1 MATKKDNTTAA
12 ANGAAF
18 ESAARGL
25 NGVRAGQHGAAR
37 LQEVAQQWRNTSPE
51 RLAGRL
57 AEELHATSFNADAA
71 TKGLNSLKA
80 GTGAANGAGTAAA
93 DVTIR
98 NGARIIDQAQVK
110 YHGTPASTA
119 FDVAKVRYDGM
130 QRVVPS
136 DQAARVREIA
146 AKRGVD
152 GLGQRNYPDV
162 AQKAA
167 DRIRS
172 GGAESTPVSRA
183 EALDAA
189 KNTQRVAGELVGG
202 RVVGAVKNG
211 ALAGAAVGGGISVVT
226 NFIAFTDG
234 KKSGEDAVVDAATDT
249 ATCAAT
255 GAAVSGLAVAAE
267 AALVR
272 AGAGALAGGA
282 APVAIG
288 LTAVEMA
295 KDVGRFINGDI
306 DGEKFAGRAG
316 GHVVKGSCTWGG
328 MEGGAAIGTLICP
341 GVGTVIGGILGGIG
355 GGLFGGWLVD

>member
-1 MATKKDNTTAA
+1 MPTDRKNNAA
-12 ANGAAF
+12 APNGAVF

-25 NGVRAGQHGAAR
+25 NGVRAGQEGAAR
-37 LQEVAQQWRNTSPE
+37 LHSVAEQWRNTSPE
-51 RLAGRL
+51 RLGGRL
-57 AEELHATSFNADAA
+57 AEELHAATFNADAA
-71 TKGLNSLKA
+71 AKGLNALKA
-80 GTGAANGAGTAAA
+80 STGAANGAGTAAA
-93 DVTIR
+93 DVTIM
-98 NGARIIDQAQVK
+98 NGARIVDQAQVK
-110 YHGTPASTA
+110 YHASPASTT
-119 FDVAKVRYDGM
+119 FDVAKVKYDGM

-136 DQAARVREIA
+136 DQAARVRELA
-146 AKRGVD
+146 GKRGVD

-162 AQKAA
+162 ARSAA
-167 DRIRS
+167 DRVRS

-202 RVVGAVKNG
+202 QMANAVKNG

-226 NFIAFTDG
+226 NFVAFVDG
-234 KKSGEDAVVDAATDT
+234 KKAGEDAVLDAVTDT
-249 ATCAAT
+249 AACAAT

-267 AALVR
+267 VALVR
-272 AGAGALAGGA
+272 AGVGALAAGA

-295 KDVGRFINGDI
+295 KDVGRLINGDI

-316 GHVVKGSCTWGG
+316 GHVVKGGCTWGG
-328 MEGGAAIGTLICP
+328 MEGGAALGTLILP

-355 GGLFGGWLVD
+355 GGLFGAWLTD